1 MCWRPGLRAG
11 LRPGSLQRS
20 PDSLN
25 GLREPISKGRA
36 GLVRLL
42 LVSPASSAEDER
54 SFSAL
59 HRLKTWLRS
68 TQQRLNSL
76 AVCHVRQELV
86 DLVDAN
92 ALTEEFVSRNDKRVS
107 VHIWQMI
114 IKCMMLYAAIK

>member
-1 MCWRPGLRAG
+1 M
-11 LRPGSLQRS
+11 
-20 PDSLN
+20 
-25 GLREPISKGRA
+25 
-36 GLVRLL
+36 L